1 VIYYTLNTGHSIRQ
15 TKPPMRTTINGTT
28 YDTEQAEAICNEPSP
43 DGDDQLYRTQCGKF
57 FLVAQNSFLDGVK
70 LKPWQRP
77 DEIAPELSFGEYL
90 ERVTLTHEVIP
101 MTDRE
106 ALTWC
111 VKTQMPECFR
121 GYVLESI

>member
-1 VIYYTLNTGHSIRQ
+1 MNA
-15 TKPPMRTTINGTT
+15 TINGQT

-57 FLVAQNSFLDGVK
+57 FLVAQNTFLDGVK
-70 LKPWQRP
+70 LKPWQTK
-77 DEIAPELSFGEYL
+77 DEIAPELSYSLENRHSSMETIHQMNL
-90 ERVTLTHEVIP
+90 ERVTSTKEIIP

-111 VKTQMPECFR
+111 VKTKMPECFR
-121 GYVLESI
+121 GYLLEAI